1 LEVPA
6 RDHAILSPSS
16 AERWLHCTRAPRF
29 ELDFTDK
36 ETPAAAEGT
45 AAHALAEHKLKK
57 ALKMRSRRPI
67 SIYDSDEM
75 EGFTD
80 DYRDYILEQ
89 LEMEKKTCPDA
100 KVYVET
106 KLDLTRYVPGSF
118 GTSDCIIVS
127 DNSLHVIDFKYGQG
141 IVVKAEENPQMKLY
155 ALGALDLYEH
165 LYDFT
170 EVAMTIFQPR
180 RENISTWTES
190 VTELKKWAVE
200 VLKPKAKLADRGDGD
215 FCCGDWCLF
224 CKAAVKCRARA
235 EANLSLAKKE
245 FALPPKL
252 TDGEIEAFLP
262 LLPRLTKW
270 ANDVTAYASDQAI
283 HHGKKWKNWKLVHG
297 RSNRR
302 YKDESAVIKAA
313 EKAGF
318 HDIYSRKLIPITE
331 MEKLMGKKTFQ
342 DVLGSLVV
350 KPPGKLTLVPSTDK
364 RPEVNIAN
372 AKEEFKTLEEEK

>member
-1 LEVPA
+1 MPA
-6 RDHAILSPSS
+6 RNHAILSPSS

-29 ELDFTDK
+29 ELDFADK

-67 SIYDSDEM
+67 SSFDSDEM

-89 LEMEKKTCPDA
+89 WEKEKQTCPDA

-127 DNSLHVIDFKYGQG
+127 DSRLHVIDFKYGQG

-165 LYDFT
+165 LYDFE
-170 EVAMTIFQPR
+170 EVSMTIFQPR
-180 RENISTWTES
+180 RENIITWTES
-190 VTELKKWAVE
+190 VKELKKWAID
-200 VLKPKAKLADRGDGD
+200 VLKPKAKLANEGNGD

-235 EANLSLAKKE
+235 EANLSLARKE

-252 TDGEIEAFLP
+252 TDEEIEELLP

-270 ANDVTAYASDQAI
+270 ANDISSYASNMAI

-297 RSNRR
+297 RSNRK

-318 HDIYSRKLIPITE
+318 HDIYIRKLISITE

-342 DVLGSLVV
+342 DVLGSLIM

-364 RPEVNIAN
+364 RPEVTIAN
-372 AKEEFKTLEEEK
+372 AKEEFKTLEEKK

>member
-1 LEVPA
+1 MPA
-6 RDHAILSPSS
+6 RNHAILSPSS
-16 AERWLHCTRAPRF
+16 SERWLHCTRAPRF
-29 ELDFTDK
+29 ELDFADK

-57 ALKMRSRRPI
+57 ALKMRSRRPV
-67 SIYDSDEM
+67 SSFDSDEM

-89 LEMEKKTCPDA
+89 LEMEKKTCADA

-127 DNSLHVIDFKYGQG
+127 DSRLHVIDFKYGQG

-170 EVAMTIFQPR
+170 EVSMTIFQPR

-190 VTELKKWAVE
+190 VKELKKWAKE

-342 DVLGSLVV
+342 DVLGSLVM

-372 AKEEFKTLEEEK
+372 AKEEFQTLEEEK

>member
-1 LEVPA
+1 VPA
-6 RDHAILSPSS
+6 RNHAILSPSS

-29 ELDFTDK
+29 ELDFADK

-67 SIYDSDEM
+67 SSFDSDEM

-89 LEMEKKTCPDA
+89 WEKEKQTCPDA

-127 DNSLHVIDFKYGQG
+127 DSRLHVIDFKYGQG

-165 LYDFT
+165 LYDFE
-170 EVAMTIFQPR
+170 EVSMTIFQPR

-190 VTELKKWAVE
+190 VKELKKWAID
-200 VLKPKAKLADRGDGD
+200 VLKPKAKLANEGNGD

-235 EANLSLAKKE
+235 EANLSLARKE

-252 TDGEIEAFLP
+252 TDEEIEELLP

-270 ANDVTAYASDQAI
+270 ANDISSYASNMAI

-297 RSNRR
+297 RSNRK

-318 HDIYSRKLIPITE
+318 HDIYIRKLISITE

-342 DVLGSLVV
+342 NVLGSLVV

-364 RPEVNIAN
+364 RPEVNIEN

>member
-1 LEVPA
+1 MPA
-6 RDHAILSPSS
+6 RNHAILSPSS

-29 ELDFTDK
+29 ELDFADK

-67 SIYDSDEM
+67 SSFDSDEM

-89 LEMEKKTCPDA
+89 WEKEKQTCPDA

-127 DNSLHVIDFKYGQG
+127 DSRLHVIDFKYGQG

-165 LYDFT
+165 LYDFE
-170 EVAMTIFQPR
+170 EVSMTIFQPR

-190 VTELKKWAVE
+190 VKELKKWAID
-200 VLKPKAKLADRGDGD
+200 VLKPKAKLANEGNGD

-235 EANLSLAKKE
+235 EANLSLARKE

-252 TDGEIEAFLP
+252 TDEEIEELLP

-270 ANDVTAYASDQAI
+270 ANDISSYASNMAI

-297 RSNRR
+297 RSNRK

-318 HDIYSRKLIPITE
+318 HDIYIRKLISITE

-342 DVLGSLVV
+342 DVLGSLIM

-364 RPEVNIAN
+364 RPEVTIAN
-372 AKEEFKTLEEEK
+372 AKEEFKTLEEKK

>member
-1 LEVPA
+1 LEVPP
-6 RDHAILSPSS
+6 RNHAILSPSS

-29 ELDFTDK
+29 ELDFADK

-57 ALKMRSRRPI
+57 ALKMRSRRPV
-67 SIYDSDEM
+67 SSYDSDEM

-89 LEMEKKTCPDA
+89 WEKEKQTCPDA

-106 KLDLTRYVPGSF
+106 KLDLTRYVPESF

-127 DNSLHVIDFKYGQG
+127 DNRLHVIDFKYGQG

-155 ALGALDLYEH
+155 ALGSLDLYEH

-190 VTELKKWAVE
+190 VKELKKWAKE

-252 TDGEIEAFLP
+252 SDEEIEEILP
-262 LLPRLTKW
+262 QLPRLTKW
-270 ANDVTAYASDQAI
+270 ANDITSYASDQAI
-283 HHGKKWKNWKLVHG
+283 HHEKKWKNWKLVHG

-318 HDIYSRKLIPITE
+318 HDIYSRKLISITE

-342 DVLGSLVV
+342 DVLGSLVM

-372 AKEEFKTLEEEK
+372 AKEEFKTLEEKK

>member
-1 LEVPA
+1 VPA
-6 RDHAILSPSS
+6 RNHAILSPSS

-29 ELDFTDK
+29 ELDFADK

-67 SIYDSDEM
+67 SSFDSDEM

-89 LEMEKKTCPDA
+89 WEKEKQTCPDA

-127 DNSLHVIDFKYGQG
+127 DSRLHVIDFKYGQG

-165 LYDFT
+165 LYDFE
-170 EVAMTIFQPR
+170 EVSMTIFQPR

-190 VTELKKWAVE
+190 VKELKKWAID
-200 VLKPKAKLADRGDGD
+200 VLKPKAKLANEGNGD

-235 EANLSLAKKE
+235 EANLSLARKE

-252 TDGEIEAFLP
+252 TDEEIEELLP

-270 ANDVTAYASDQAI
+270 ANDISSYASNMAI

-297 RSNRR
+297 RSNRK

-318 HDIYSRKLIPITE
+318 HDIYIRKLISITE

-342 DVLGSLVV
+342 NVLGSLVV

>member
-1 LEVPA
+1 VPA
-6 RDHAILSPSS
+6 RTHAILSPSS

-29 ELDFTDK
+29 ELDFADK

-57 ALKMRSRRPI
+57 ALKMRSRRPV
-67 SIYDSDEM
+67 SSFDSDEM

-89 LEMEKKTCPDA
+89 WEKEKQTCPDA

-127 DNSLHVIDFKYGQG
+127 DNKLHVIDFKYGQG

-155 ALGALDLYEH
+155 ALGSLDLYEH

-190 VTELKKWAVE
+190 VKELKKWAKE
-200 VLKPKAKLADRGDGD
+200 VLRPKAKLADEGTGD

-235 EANLSLAKKE
+235 EVNLSLAKKE

-252 TDGEIEAFLP
+252 SDEEIEEILP
-262 LLPRLTKW
+262 QLPRLTKW
-270 ANDVTAYASDQAI
+270 ANDITSYASDQAI
-283 HHGKKWKNWKLVHG
+283 HHEKKWKNWKLVHG

-302 YKDESAVIKAA
+302 YKDERAVIKAA

-318 HDIYSRKLIPITE
+318 HDIYSKKLIPITE

-342 DVLGSLVV
+342 DVLGSLIV

>member
-1 LEVPA
+1 VPA
-6 RDHAILSPSS
+6 RTHAILSPSS

-29 ELDFTDK
+29 ELDFADK

-57 ALKMRSRRPI
+57 ALKMRSRRPV
-67 SIYDSDEM
+67 SSYDSDEM

-89 LEMEKKTCPDA
+89 WEKEKQTCPDA

-106 KLDLTRYVPGSF
+106 KLDLTRYVPESF

-127 DNSLHVIDFKYGQG
+127 DNRLHVIDFKYGQG

-155 ALGALDLYEH
+155 ALGSLDLYEH

-190 VTELKKWAVE
+190 VKELKKWAKE
-200 VLKPKAKLADRGDGD
+200 VLRPKAKLADEGTGD

-235 EANLSLAKKE
+235 EVNLSLAKKE

-252 TDGEIEAFLP
+252 SDEEIEEILP
-262 LLPRLTKW
+262 QLPRLTKW
-270 ANDVTAYASDQAI
+270 ANDITSYASDQAI
-283 HHGKKWKNWKLVHG
+283 HHEKKWKNWKLVHG

-302 YKDESAVIKAA
+302 YKDERAVIKAA

-318 HDIYSRKLIPITE
+318 HDIYSKKLIPITE

-342 DVLGSLVV
+342 DVLGSLIV

>member
-1 LEVPA
+1 VPA
-6 RDHAILSPSS
+6 RNHAILSPSS

-29 ELDFTDK
+29 ELDFADK

-67 SIYDSDEM
+67 SSFDSDEM

-89 LEMEKKTCPDA
+89 WEKEKQTCPDA

-127 DNSLHVIDFKYGQG
+127 DSRLHVIDFKYGQG

-165 LYDFT
+165 LYDFE
-170 EVAMTIFQPR
+170 EVSMTIFQPR

-190 VTELKKWAVE
+190 VKELKKWAID
-200 VLKPKAKLADRGDGD
+200 VLKPKAKLANEGNGD

-235 EANLSLAKKE
+235 EANLSLARKE

-252 TDGEIEAFLP
+252 TDEEIEELLP

-270 ANDVTAYASDQAI
+270 ANDISSYASNMAI

-297 RSNRR
+297 RSNRK

-318 HDIYSRKLIPITE
+318 HDIYIRKLISITE

-342 DVLGSLVV
+342 DVLGSLIM

-364 RPEVNIAN
+364 RPEVTIAN
-372 AKEEFKTLEEEK
+372 AKEEFKTLEEKK

>member
-1 LEVPA
+1 MPA
-6 RDHAILSPSS
+6 RNHAILSPSS

-29 ELDFTDK
+29 ELDFADK

-67 SIYDSDEM
+67 SSFDSDEM

-89 LEMEKKTCPDA
+89 WEKEKQTCPDA

-127 DNSLHVIDFKYGQG
+127 DSRLHVIDFKYGQG

-165 LYDFT
+165 LYDFE
-170 EVAMTIFQPR
+170 EVSMTIFQPR

-190 VTELKKWAVE
+190 VKELKKWAID
-200 VLKPKAKLADRGDGD
+200 VLKPKAKLANEGNGD

-235 EANLSLAKKE
+235 EANLSLARKE

-252 TDGEIEAFLP
+252 TDEEIEELLP

-270 ANDVTAYASDQAI
+270 ANDISSYASNMAI

-297 RSNRR
+297 RSNRK

-318 HDIYSRKLIPITE
+318 HDIYIRKLISITE

-342 DVLGSLVV
+342 NVLGSLVV

-364 RPEVNIAN
+364 RPEVNIEN